1 MNYIWFAIL
10 FVAIGYL
17 FAKYG
22 KMQFDQGRK
31 SGYSAGKIEGILYGM
46 QNAFQ
51 FLEELGVVDLAQVE
65 TDLNDGKFDHIKD
78 IAKNRKIG
86 EQIASLITKPTK

>member
-1 MNYIWFAIL
+1 MNYYWFAAI
-10 FVAIGYL
+10 FAAIGYL

-22 KMQFDQGRK
+22 KMQYDQGRK

-51 FLEELGVVDLAQVE
+51 FLEELGVVNLAQIE
-65 TDLNDGKFDHIKD
+65 TDLNDGKYDHIKD

-86 EQIASLITKPTK
+86 GRLANLITKPTK